1 MLDSPLD
8 RITPWVG
15 RLLVINAVVLLLQ
28 WTILTSEELA
38 RLVQFA
44 PALAFTRPW
53 TFFTYMFVHGGLF
66 HLLGNSLA
74 LFVFGPAVERRLG
87 SAIFI
92 LFYVYCGLG
101 GAIITLLAM
110 FAGLPVGEIV
120 FGASGAV
127 LGVAFAFSRLDPDA
141 ELMIFP
147 LPMPIKV
154 KHFIMLIVAFDV
166 IGAFTG
172 FGKTAHA
179 AHLGGMAFA
188 WLFFAMQNIA
198 RPIEPPRFPSLP
210 RRIPVPHRDT
220 DGEGR
225 QAARSPMPHS
235 TGPATASKTATDAAA
250 NETAELDRVLDK
262 ISASGLASL
271 TAEERHF
278 LEGVSL
284 RRKGGD

>member
-28 WTILTSEELA
+28 WTILTSDELA
-38 RLVQFA
+38 TLVEFA
-44 PALAFTRPW
+44 PDLAFSRPW
-53 TFFTYMFVHGGLF
+53 TFFTYMFVHGGLL

-74 LFVFGPAVERRLG
+74 LFVFGPPVERRFGGTVFL
-87 SAIFI
+87 

-101 GAIITLLAM
+101 GAILSLAASL
-110 FAGLPVGEIV
+110 AGMSVAPFV
-120 FGASGAV
+120 GASGAV
-127 LGVAFAFSRLDPDA
+127 LGLAFALSRLDPDA

-147 LPMPIKV
+147 LPMPIKA
-154 KHFIMLIVAFDV
+154 KHFILGIIAFDV
-166 IGAFTG
+166 IGALAG
-172 FGKTAHA
+172 SGRIAHT

-188 WLFFAMQNIA
+188 WLFFAMQGIA

-220 DGEGR
+220 VSDGR
-225 QAARSPMPHS
+225 QAERSPMLQS
-235 TGPATASKTATDAAA
+235 TGPGTSSKQVTDAAA
-250 NETAELDRVLDK
+250 NEAAELDRVLDK
-262 ISASGLASL
+262 ISATGIASL
-271 TAEERHF
+271 TADEQRF
-278 LEGVSL
+278 LEGVSR

>member
-28 WTILTSEELA
+28 WTILTSDELA
-38 RLVQFA
+38 RLVKFA

-87 SAIFI
+87 SSVFI
-92 LFYVYCGLG
+92 LFYIYCGLG
-101 GAIITLLAM
+101 GAILTLVAL
-110 FAGLPVGEIV
+110 FAGLPVGEVV

-154 KHFIMLIVAFDV
+154 KHFILLIVAFDV

-172 FGKTAHA
+172 IGMTAHA

-188 WLFFAMQNIA
+188 WLFFAMQGIA
-198 RPIEPPRFPSLP
+198 RPIEPPRFPSMP
-210 RRIPVPHRDT
+210 RRIPVPHRDA
-220 DGEGR
+220 DSDGR
-225 QAARSPMPHS
+225 QVARSPRLQS
-235 TGPATASKTATDAAA
+235 AGLGAATGQVTDAAA
-250 NETAELDRVLDK
+250 TEAAELDRVLDK
-262 ISASGLASL
+262 ISASGIASL
-271 TAEERHF
+271 TADERRF
-278 LEGVSL
+278 LEGVSH